1 MNLSWNQPQQNM
13 NMNNM
18 QENQN
23 LPDLGQAAKTI
34 GGLGEAI
41 VDQSK
46 KTLEDI
52 VNNVPTQIT
61 TSDQV
66 REYFVCLYLIWG
78 NKNWIRSIQTP
89 EQSD

>member
-1 MNLSWNQPQQNM
+1 MKWIFREINHNKNMN

-23 LPDLGQAAKTI
+23 IPDLGEAAKTI

-46 KTLEDI
+46 KVFED
-52 VNNVPTQIT
+52 VMNNVPTQIT

-66 REYFVCLYLIWG
+66 RIYC
-78 NKNWIRSIQTP
+78 
-89 EQSD
+89 